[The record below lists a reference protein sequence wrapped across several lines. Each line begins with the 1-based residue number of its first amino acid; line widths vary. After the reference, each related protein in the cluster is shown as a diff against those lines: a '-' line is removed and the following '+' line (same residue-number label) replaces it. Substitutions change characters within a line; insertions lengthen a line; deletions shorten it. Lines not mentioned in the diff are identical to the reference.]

1 MARKD
6 ALLRL
11 TSRLIARRDA
21 LRKALNGDL
30 DSFRKFS
37 ELNVVGDNVDAAVD
51 SANDEICSQLVEIES
66 RELGQIEHALQR
78 IAAGVYGRCEY
89 CGGKIA
95 EARLNALPYT
105 NSCIDCQREN
115 ERAGQSRA
123 CSSPTRSGGPR
134 STTSRR
140 GRRERL
146 ADQPQ
151 RLRDGFQRDR
161 PLIARACRPHDPPSR
176 DRRNPSGGFFF
187 ASDVWQSPDDH
198 GVSRRIRLEASLT
211 SRSPRPN
218 VGSTDSSATVRRADA
233 SIFDLASSRAV
244 Y

>member
-37 ELNVVGDNVDAAVD
+37 ELNAVGDNVDAAVD

-78 IAAGVYGRCEY
+78 IAAGVYGRCEF

-115 ERAGQSRA
+115 ERAGQTSA
-123 CSSPTRSGGPR
+123 CWSPTRSAGRR
-134 STTSRR
+134 STRSRR

-146 ADQPQ
+146 QDQSQ
-151 RLRDGFQRDR
+151 RLRDGFQRDGR
-161 PLIARACRPHDPPSR
+161 
-176 DRRNPSGGFFF
+176 
-187 ASDVWQSPDDH
+187 
-198 GVSRRIRLEASLT
+198 
-211 SRSPRPN
+211 
-218 VGSTDSSATVRRADA
+218 
-233 SIFDLASSRAV
+233 
-244 Y
+244 